1 MRNLSNH
8 VADEAGL
15 IEINSKR
22 FELCARKWRNVE
34 PDKLGRTLSILLILP
49 VSTRL
54 AARRCPPDSLDRAL
68 LAKNDAGSQCR
79 NPAMRM
85 SSRDARRA

>member
-1 MRNLSNH
+1 MYANLSNH

-34 PDKLGRTLSILLILP
+34 PDKLGRTLSILL
-49 VSTRL
+49 
-54 AARRCPPDSLDRAL
+54 DF
-68 LAKNDAGSQCR
+68 AGVHT
-79 NPAMRM
+79 
-85 SSRDARRA
+85 SSRPPLPSGLA